1 MISPSCCPP
10 PLHERARPDPP
21 PRSRPPDSY
30 TTSRDTTNPRIASS
44 LHQARKPRLIKVL
57 TCLTMR
63 HLCPIV
69 RHRTPPETLRKLTG
83 KSETRPENRRM
94 TGKCFSGGPGE
105 PSIRARS
112 CARARKITELRVW
125 AASPFSCR
133 RRPPPASR
141 AQSHGFCRSRRPR
154 PVAAP
159 CRIFPAAF
167 SEPAPGPRWG
177 PARDAPNATFLSH
190 ERTQF

>member
-1 MISPSCCPP
+1 MTCLSPGV
-10 PLHERARPDPP
+10 H
-21 PRSRPPDSY
+21 
-30 TTSRDTTNPRIASS
+30 SRDINVPKTNPRIASS
-44 LHQARKPRLIKVL
+44 LHQARKPRLITVL

-141 AQSHGFCRSRRPR
+141 GSKPRILPVTPASTRGSAVPDISGGIFRARAGPPLGPRPR
-154 PVAAP
+154 CSKWDISV
-159 CRIFPAAF
+159 
-167 SEPAPGPRWG
+167 S
-177 PARDAPNATFLSH
+177 
-190 ERTQF
+190 